1 MGYNNGPKIVTD
13 RLGLYIDSGNIKS
26 YSGTGT
32 VWNDMTN
39 NGLNFSGSASYITP
53 LSGASAGYTW
63 STGTTNLLDTDQH
76 SIFFRI
82 RFNSTAGNSTGTTGS
97 WEKIFTYAPATTDR
111 SPGVWRWPSNRW
123 IHWRYDPGNSG
134 TDFGK
139 GSASLDASNEFDL
152 NIWYY
157 VGVTKNGANTVM
169 YVNGLQVGTGSV
181 SNPKT
186 AGTAAIIINES
197 YTNPLNNLNCFSI
210 YNRVLSATEVLQN
223 YNALKSR
230 FGL

>member
-1 MGYNNGPKIVTD
+1 MGLAHSPKISTS
-13 RLGLYIDSGNIKS
+13 GLVFCLDTANQRSYPGSGAVWSDLSGNS
-26 YSGTGT
+26 LNATG
-32 VWNDMTN
+32 N
-39 NGLNFSGSASYITP
+39 ASNISSLGVT
-53 LSGASAGYTW
+53 SGASF
-63 STGTTNLLDTDQH
+63 STATTDILNTDIH
-76 SIFFRI
+76 SMFFMI
-82 RFNSTAGNSTGTTGS
+82 RFNSSVTYPTGTTGG
-97 WEKIFTYAPATTDR
+97 WEKIFSYNAGGSDR
-111 SPGVWRWPSNRW
+111 TPSIWRWPSNRW

-139 GSASLDASNEFDL
+139 GSASLDVSNEFDL

-197 YTNPLNNLNCFSI
+197 YTNPLNNLNCFTI